1 MVLPYKSPRELQCTS
16 SLSYSLLSLI
26 NQHINLIKFPVFF
39 FREAYKQHSVQFV
52 WHSTSHGTSIL
63 HFSIPCLKIKK
74 KESCVPKDAR
84 QSNEA
89 LYEWSS
95 MHQKLTTS

>member
-39 FREAYKQHSVQFV
+39 SVR
-52 WHSTSHGTSIL
+52 HTNSIL
-63 HFSIPCLKIKK
+63 YNSYGIQQVMAPQSCIFLFLFENLKKNPVFQRMLDNQMRLCMNGPLCTR
-74 KESCVPKDAR
+74 S
-84 QSNEA
+84 
-89 LYEWSS
+89 
-95 MHQKLTTS
+95 

>member
-74 KESCVPKDAR
+74 KNPVFQRMLDNQMRLCMNGPLCTRS
-84 QSNEA
+84 
-89 LYEWSS
+89 
-95 MHQKLTTS
+95 